1 MRPLLAPSARSD
13 GGRRFVRSLH
23 RSCLVTWKLPKIGL
37 ISAVSLFVLDQVL
50 KWLVTGPIGLTY
62 EGDERIVLPIFTLR
76 NVHNH
81 GVSLGFLRAN
91 SAASTWLLVGMTGA
105 IAVAVLV
112 WMWRE
117 RNRQDQFAL
126 GMIAGGALGNILD
139 RVRLGYVQDYADLH
153 FGAWSPFLNFNLAD
167 AAITVGVLTLL
178 ARALLVRDKPR
189 VDEADVEKSNA

>member
-1 MRPLLAPSARSD
+1 
-13 GGRRFVRSLH
+13 
-23 RSCLVTWKLPKIGL
+23 VTWKLPKIGL
-37 ISAVSLFVLDQVL
+37 ISALSLFILDQLV
-50 KWLVTGPIGLTY
+50 KWLVIGPIGLTY
-62 EGDERIVLPIFTLR
+62 EGAERDVLPFFTLR
-76 NVHNH
+76 NVHNP
-81 GVSLGFLRAN
+81 GVSLGFLRASN
-91 SAASTWLLVGMTGA
+91 ATSTWLLVGMTGA

-167 AAITVGVLTLL
+167 AAITVGVLILL

-189 VDEADVEKSNA
+189 ADGADVEKSNA

>member
-1 MRPLLAPSARSD
+1 
-13 GGRRFVRSLH
+13 VI
-23 RSCLVTWKLPKIGL
+23 WKLPRIGL
-37 ISAVSLFVLDQVL
+37 ISAATFFILDQLV
-50 KWLVTGPIGLTY
+50 KWLVIGPIGLTY

-81 GVSLGFLRAN
+81 GVSLGFLRAD

-117 RNRQDQFAL
+117 RNRYDQFAL
-126 GMIAGGALGNILD
+126 GMIAGGALGNIFD

-167 AAITVGVLTLL
+167 AAITVGVLILL

-189 VDEADVEKSNA
+189 VDGADVEKSNA

>member
-1 MRPLLAPSARSD
+1 MI
-13 GGRRFVRSLH
+13 
-23 RSCLVTWKLPKIGL
+23 WKLPKIGL
-37 ISAVSLFVLDQVL
+37 ISAVSLFVLDQVV
-50 KWLVTGPIGLTY
+50 KWLVTGPLGLSY
-62 EGDERIVLPIFTLR
+62 EGAERIVLPIFRLT

-81 GVSLGFLRAN
+81 GVSLGFLRAD
-91 SAASTWLLVGMTGA
+91 SAASTWLLVGMTGV

-117 RNRQDQFAL
+117 RNRQDEFAL

-167 AAITVGVLTLL
+167 AAITVGVLILL

-189 VDEADVEKSNA
+189 VDGADVEKSNA